1 MAALAGG
8 VQGPCPA
15 SRGCLVWAMFGAGI
29 QPELSVDLFAC
40 IEKVAYCSIR
50 GAGRDPQPAAQ
61 GPRGPKQG
69 GLRSAAVSNRGTG
82 LEGPLWATPSG
93 LVMSPGDVRAEP

>member
-69 GLRSAAVSNRGTG
+69 GVYGLRRSLTG
-82 LEGPLWATPSG
+82 ARVWKALYGPLTEGP
-93 LVMSPGDVRAEP
+93 